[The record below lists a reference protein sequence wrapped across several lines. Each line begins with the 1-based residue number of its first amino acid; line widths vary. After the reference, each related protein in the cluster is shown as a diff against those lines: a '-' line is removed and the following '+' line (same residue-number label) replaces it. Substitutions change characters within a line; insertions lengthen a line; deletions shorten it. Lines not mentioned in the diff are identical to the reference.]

1 MITGVVTANHEATIP
16 LVVHGAHGQQ
26 ETIDAVIDTG
36 FTGSVTLP
44 HMLITAL
51 GLSWLGRQRVMLGD
65 GSMRFFDVYAGT
77 ILWDG
82 QVRTVEIDATDAEPL
97 LGMHLLTGHEVRM
110 QVVDGGTVTIE
121 ALP

>member
-36 FTGSVTLP
+36 FTGSLTLP
-44 HMLITAL
+44 SMLITAL
-51 GLSWLGRQRVMLGD
+51 GLSWRGRQRVMLGD
-65 GSMRFFDVYAGT
+65 GSLRFFDVYAAT
-77 ILWDG
+77 ILWDR
-82 QVRTVEIDATDAEPL
+82 QVRTVEIDATDTEPL
-97 LGMHLLTGHEVRM
+97 LGMHLLAGHEVRM

>member
-1 MITGVVTANHEATIP
+1 MITGIVTANHEATIP

-26 ETIDAVIDTG
+26 EAIDAVLDTG

-44 HMLITAL
+44 PMLITAL
-51 GLSWLGRQRVMLGD
+51 GLSWRGRQRVMLGD
-65 GSMRFFDVYAGT
+65 GSLRFFDVYAAT

-82 QVRTVEIDATDAEPL
+82 QERTVEIDATDTEPL
-97 LGMHLLTGHEVRM
+97 LGMHLLAGHEVRM